1 MAIATSEVVRNA
13 LNFVS
18 YVHVHSRAMAPLGV
32 ARVARTSASHTRVKS
47 GQVRARHL
55 GQPMRARLRGSL
67 SEVHD
72 VRSVDACGPRI
83 VQRRWGRSLG

>member
-1 MAIATSEVVRNA
+1 MAIAASEVVRNA

-32 ARVARTSASHTRVKS
+32 ARVARTSASHTRVQS

-55 GQPMRARLRGSL
+55 EQPMRARLRGSL
-67 SEVHD
+67 FEVHD
-72 VRSVDACGPRI
+72 VRSVDACGLRI
-83 VQRRWGRSLG
+83 VQRRGGRCLG